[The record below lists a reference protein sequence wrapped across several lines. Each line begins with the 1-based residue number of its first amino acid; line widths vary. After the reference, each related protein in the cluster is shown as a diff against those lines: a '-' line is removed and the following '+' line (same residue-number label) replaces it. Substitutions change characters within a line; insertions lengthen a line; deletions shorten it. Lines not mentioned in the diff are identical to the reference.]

1 MCVYPFSYNNFLER
15 YVFLQ
20 RVSVKKKMIKNEVVM
35 INCSYVSNINRSVT
49 GISVIK
55 TIHLETAVRAK

>member
-1 MCVYPFSYNNFLER
+1 
-15 YVFLQ
+15 
-20 RVSVKKKMIKNEVVM
+20 M

-55 TIHLETAVRAK
+55 TIHLETAVRAKKENISILALK